1 MTTLISNDSIKGK
14 ARHNFWS
21 LLDNTGVENL
31 KQQLPQQQQQQQ
43 QQNHST
49 SIQSSV

>member
-21 LLDNTGVENL
+21 FLDNTGVENL